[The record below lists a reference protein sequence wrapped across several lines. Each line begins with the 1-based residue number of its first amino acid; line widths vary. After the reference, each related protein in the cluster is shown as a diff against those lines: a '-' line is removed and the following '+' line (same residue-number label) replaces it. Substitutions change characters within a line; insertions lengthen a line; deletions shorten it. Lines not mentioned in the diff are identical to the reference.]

1 MDISSII
8 TTAIFIAV
16 CIIPFVL
23 MGQKNKKRKKG
34 ELQSLINIANQQ
46 NCTISKSEILNDYV
60 IGMDEAKKQV
70 FFFKKQKDNVIEE
83 YINLAEIKISKVKNT
98 GRAITYNNSNQS
110 IIEKLELVFIPLDKN
125 RKEIAW
131 EFFNTDNSSQ
141 LSGELQS
148 AEEWS
153 NRINESLK
161 N

>member
-8 TTAIFIAV
+8 ITVIFIAV
-16 CIIPFVL
+16 CTIPFVL
-23 MGQKNKKRKKG
+23 MGRKNKKRKK
-34 ELQSLINIANQQ
+34 EKLQSIINIANQQ
-46 NCTISKSEILNDYV
+46 NATISKSEVLSDYV
-60 IGMDEAKKQV
+60 IGMDEVKKQV
-70 FFFKKQKDNVIEE
+70 FFFKNLKDSTIED
-83 YINLAEIKISKVKNT
+83 YVDLAEIKTSRVKNT

-131 EFFNTDNSSQ
+131 EFFNSDDNSQ

-153 NRINESLK
+153 NCINESLR